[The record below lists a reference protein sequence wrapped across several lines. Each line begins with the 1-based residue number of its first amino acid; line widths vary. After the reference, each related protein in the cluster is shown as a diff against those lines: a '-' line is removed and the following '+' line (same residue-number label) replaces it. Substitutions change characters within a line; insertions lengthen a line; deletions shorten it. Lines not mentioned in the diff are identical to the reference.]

1 MEKVFKD
8 CEKKME
14 KAIEK
19 LKKDFNKIRTGRAS
33 ASLVEDIIIDYY
45 NTPTPL
51 KQLASIS
58 IPDSRTIAIQP
69 WDRNSM
75 SDVEKGIMK
84 SDLGLTPVN
93 DGKMIRINIPPLTE
107 ERRKELVKVAKKYTE
122 DAKIA
127 IRNIRREGNE
137 TLKKMKNNKEIT
149 EDDLYDG
156 QEEIQKITDKFIEKA
171 ENLFKE
177 KEKEIMEI

>member
-1 MEKVFKD
+1 MDKVLKD
-8 CEKKME
+8 GEKKMQ
-14 KAIEK
+14 KALEK
-19 LKKDFNKIRTGRAS
+19 LTKDFNKLRTGRAS
-33 ASLVEDIIIDYY
+33 TSLVEDILIDYY

-69 WDRNSM
+69 WDRNAL
-75 SDVEKGIMK
+75 SDIEKGIMK

-107 ERRKELVKVAKKYTE
+107 DRRKELVKVAKKYTE
-122 DAKIA
+122 EAKIA
-127 IRNIRREGNE
+127 IRNIRRECNE
-137 TLKKMKNNKEIT
+137 ALKKMKNNKEIT
-149 EDDLYDG
+149 EDDMYKG
-156 QEEIQKITDKFIEKA
+156 QEDVQKLTNKYIEKA
-171 ENLFKE
+171 EKLFEE

>member
-1 MEKVFKD
+1 M
-8 CEKKME
+8 
-14 KAIEK
+14 
-19 LKKDFNKIRTGRAS
+19 
-33 ASLVEDIIIDYY
+33 EDILIDYY

-69 WDRNSM
+69 WDKNSM
-75 SDVEKGIMK
+75 GDVEKGIMK

-137 TLKKMKNNKEIT
+137 ALKKMKNNKEIT

-156 QEEIQKITDKFIEKA
+156 QEEIQKITDRYIEKA
-171 ENLFKE
+171 DELFKE

>member
-1 MEKVFKD
+1 MEQVFKE
-8 CEKKME
+8 CEEKMN
-14 KAIEK
+14 KAILK
-19 LKKDFNKIRTGRAS
+19 LSKDFNKLRTGRAS
-33 ASLVEDIIIDYY
+33 ASLVEDILIDYY

-69 WDRNSM
+69 WDRNAI

-84 SDLGLTPVN
+84 SDLGLTPIN
-93 DGKMIRINIPPLTE
+93 DGKLIRINIPPLTE

-149 EDDLYDG
+149 EDDLFSG
-156 QEEIQKITDKFIEKA
+156 QEEIQKITDKYIEKA
-171 ENLFKE
+171 EELFKE

>member
-1 MEKVFKD
+1 M
-8 CEKKME
+8 
-14 KAIEK
+14 
-19 LKKDFNKIRTGRAS
+19 G
-33 ASLVEDIIIDYY
+33 
-45 NTPTPL
+45 
-51 KQLASIS
+51 
-58 IPDSRTIAIQP
+58 
-69 WDRNSM
+69 
-75 SDVEKGIMK
+75 DVEKGIMK

-137 TLKKMKNNKEIT
+137 ALKKMKNNKEIT

-156 QEEIQKITDKFIEKA
+156 QEEIQKITDRYIEKA
-171 ENLFKE
+171 DELFKE